1 MPSQGV
7 FAALLCLSSALA
19 VLGQAG
25 TVHALPPYGDIGRAE
40 CQNMTCGEVTIPYP
54 FGIGN
59 CSAPGFHLSCKQNE
73 DGILKL
79 FLGRVEV
86 LNISLPL
93 GQIKVMHHI
102 SSSCYN
108 AESGRMEYNDWHWNL
123 TGTPYVFSHI
133 GNMFT
138 VLGCRT
144 LAYIGGSKNNANTY
158 TSGCVTMWSPSYNEM
173 DPTDDG
179 SCSGMGCCQTA
190 IPKGLKYY
198 RVWFYPVLNTSDI
211 YESCRCSYAVLMD
224 SSNFRFSTQDL
235 TTSEFNDTF
244 DGRQPLVLEWAIG
257 QDNCSVARTKEGFA
271 CDKSSNSECFDAA
284 TGRGY
289 ICNCTKGFQGNPYL
303 RGADGCQDIN
313 ECNYPKNYTCFGKC
327 ENKIGTFNCYCPS
340 GTQGNASLEA
350 CQKVLTTGARLAIGE
365 GAHGAVF
372 KAILDVG
379 GTATA
384 VAVKRCKVID
394 KARTTEFVHEL
405 VILCQIRHPHV
416 VKLLGCCLQFEA
428 PMLVYEYVP
437 NGDLEKLL
445 HGSHRPRVTL
455 ATRLRIAKE
464 SAEALAHLHSPPH
477 PIRHGDVKPDNILL
491 GEGFIVKVSDFGCST
506 IDDNTQVVP
515 KGTFGYLDPE
525 FILNNHLTDKNDVYS
540 FGVVLLELLTGM
552 KPLVKERKNL
562 TVIFQNSR
570 RDGTVHEILDPDI
583 VDEGSREVIHQAAE
597 LASQCIAVPGE
608 SRPAMELV
616 AAELRRLVDLV
627 PECLTASTSPK
638 VLRLTNMETRTSSR
652 YITTQIETTELAIMN
667 EEPR

>member
-1 MPSQGV
+1 MGQGGLPVRSADLARGVGRPGLGPTGPGPPLAPS
-7 FAALLCLSSALA
+7 
-19 VLGQAG
+19 
-25 TVHALPPYGDIGRAE
+25 
-40 CQNMTCGEVTIPYP
+40 
-54 FGIGN
+54 
-59 CSAPGFHLSCKQNE
+59 PGY
-73 DGILKL
+73 
-79 FLGRVEV
+79 R
-86 LNISLPL
+86 PR
-93 GQIKVMHHI
+93 IK
-102 SSSCYN
+102 
-108 AESGRMEYNDWHWNL
+108 
-123 TGTPYVFSHI
+123 
-133 GNMFT
+133 
-138 VLGCRT
+138 
-144 LAYIGGSKNNANTY
+144 
-158 TSGCVTMWSPSYNEM
+158 
-173 DPTDDG
+173 
-179 SCSGMGCCQTA
+179 
-190 IPKGLKYY
+190 
-198 RVWFYPVLNTSDI
+198 
-211 YESCRCSYAVLMD
+211 
-224 SSNFRFSTQDL
+224 ST
-235 TTSEFNDTF
+235 
-244 DGRQPLVLEWAIG
+244 
-257 QDNCSVARTKEGFA
+257 
-271 CDKSSNSECFDAA
+271 
-284 TGRGY
+284 
-289 ICNCTKGFQGNPYL
+289 
-303 RGADGCQDIN
+303 DIN

-327 ENKIGTFNCYCPS
+327 ENKIGTFNCYCPT

-350 CQKVLTTGARLAIGE
+350 CQKVLTTGARLAIGIFGSLLFGLIGFLAREIFLHKQSNKRQAYFQKHGGQMLATMLNQGENVAFTFYDSRQILKATGNFHKTNIIGE

-506 IDDNTQVVP
+506 IDDKTQVVP

-562 TVIFQNSR
+562 TVIFQSSR
-570 RDGTVHEILDPDI
+570 RDGTFHEILDPDI

-616 AAELRRLVDLV
+616 TAELRRMVDLV
-627 PECLTASTSPK
+627 PECLTAATSPK
-638 VLRLTNMETRTSSR
+638 VLRLMNMETPARRLPATVLLRSKPPN
-652 YITTQIETTELAIMN
+652 L
-667 EEPR
+667 PP

>member
-1 MPSQGV
+1 MKPNNW
-7 FAALLCLSSALA
+7 
-19 VLGQAG
+19 
-25 TVHALPPYGDIGRAE
+25 E
-40 CQNMTCGEVTIPYP
+40 M
-54 FGIGN
+54 
-59 CSAPGFHLSCKQNE
+59 
-73 DGILKL
+73 
-79 FLGRVEV
+79 
-86 LNISLPL
+86 
-93 GQIKVMHHI
+93 
-102 SSSCYN
+102 
-108 AESGRMEYNDWHWNL
+108 NL
-123 TGTPYVFSHI
+123 DDSPYVVSNM

-144 LAYIGGSKNNANTY
+144 LAYIGGSKNNVSTY
-158 TSGCVTMWSPSYNEM
+158 MTGCVAMWRPDYNET
-173 DPTDDG
+173 DPTDG

-198 RVWFYPVLNTSDI
+198 RVWFNPVLNTSDI

-271 CDKSSNSECFDAA
+271 CDKSPNSECFDAA

-303 RGADGCQDIN
+303 RGADGCQGI
-313 ECNYPKNYTCFGKC
+313 FGSLLFGLIGFLARETFLHKQSNKRQAYFQKHGGQMLATMLNQG
-327 ENKIGTFNCYCPS
+327 ENVAFTFYDS
-340 GTQGNASLEA
+340 RQILKATGNFH
-350 CQKVLTTGARLAIGE
+350 KTNIIGE

-506 IDDNTQVVP
+506 IDDKTQVVP

-552 KPLVKERKNL
+552 MPLVKERKNL
-562 TVIFQNSR
+562 TVIFQSSR
-570 RDGTVHEILDPDI
+570 RDGTFHEILDPDI
-583 VDEGSREVIHQAAE
+583 VDEGSREGIHQAAE

-608 SRPAMELV
+608 SRPAIELV
-616 AAELRRLVDLV
+616 AAELRRMVDLV
-627 PECLTASTSPK
+627 PECLKAATSPK
-638 VLRLTNMETRTSSR
+638 VLRLMNMETPTSSR
-652 YITTQIETTELAIMN
+652 YSTTQIETTELATMN
-667 EEPR
+667 AEPR